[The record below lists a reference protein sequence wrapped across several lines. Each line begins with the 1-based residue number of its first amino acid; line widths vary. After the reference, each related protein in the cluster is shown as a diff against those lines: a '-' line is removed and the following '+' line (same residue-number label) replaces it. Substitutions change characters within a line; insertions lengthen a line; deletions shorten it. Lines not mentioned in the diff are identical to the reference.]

1 MRARGEERKIMES
14 TVKKQDLN
22 TECRGL
28 KRQEK
33 SWKGKQR
40 LIIEKHGTIRF
51 LQERSFTREICSFI
65 TNQTAV
71 PTHPLTYGQ
80 KKKKRLNKI
89 KRVQQTDTL
98 PPQKQMAGATST
110 DPQSHI
116 FSSYYGSC
124 SCSYNVIAV
133 LPWALL

>member
-1 MRARGEERKIMES
+1 MRTRGEERKIMES

-40 LIIEKHGTIRF
+40 LITEKHGTIRF
-51 LQERSFTREICSFI
+51 SKFYKRDLLIHYKSNGSTDTSPHIW
-65 TNQTAV
+65 A
-71 PTHPLTYGQ
+71 

-89 KRVQQTDTL
+89 KLVQQTDTL

-124 SCSYNVIAV
+124 SCSYDVIAV